1 MHSAIIWRR
10 STEHQHQLEGFGE
23 VGELGKVGK
32 VGKVGD
38 RTRPSGRLRRNAMYR
53 FMHKT
58 GGRRYI
64 PDF

>member
-1 MHSAIIWRR
+1 M
-10 STEHQHQLEGFGE
+10 EGFGE